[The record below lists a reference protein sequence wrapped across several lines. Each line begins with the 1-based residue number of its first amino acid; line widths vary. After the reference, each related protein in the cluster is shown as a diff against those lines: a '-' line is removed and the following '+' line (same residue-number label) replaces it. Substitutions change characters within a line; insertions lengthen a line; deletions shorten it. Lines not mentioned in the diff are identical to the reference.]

1 MSRSL
6 IRPLIVLVLMLGAA
20 TLSVVAVPTKLLS
33 DTRPGFDLETS
44 IPKTFGDWTV
54 DPYMVPIPPS
64 PDQEAAMSK
73 IYDQVLS
80 RTYVNSKGER
90 IMLSITYGSRQNQQM
105 RAHRQEVCYSAQG
118 FKISQLQRLPLE
130 VAGAEVPAARMV
142 ATQGQRIEPVTYWF
156 TMGDSAVM
164 SYLDREVTQ
173 LSYALAGQIPDGYLV
188 RVSSLSAN
196 SKRAFEEQLQF
207 ANALMASVDPELR
220 RRFTGGSKVLE
231 SASRPPVR

>member
-33 DTRPGFDLETS
+33 DTRPGFDLEQS

-64 PDQEAAMSK
+64 PDQEAAMNK
-73 IYDQVLS
+73 IYDQILS

-90 IMLSITYGSRQNQQM
+90 IMLSITYGARQNQQM

-118 FKISQLQRLPLE
+118 FKISQLQRLPMS
-130 VAGAEVPAARMV
+130 VSGTTVQSARMV
-142 ATQGQRIEPVTYWF
+142 ATQGQRVEPVTYWF
-156 TMGDSAVM
+156 TMGDDAVM
-164 SYLDREVTQ
+164 SYLDRELTQ
-173 LSYALAGQIPDGYLV
+173 LKYAVAGQIPDGYLV
-188 RVSSLSAN
+188 RLSSLSAN
-196 SKRAFEEQLQF
+196 PQQAFERQADF
-207 ANALMASVDPELR
+207 ANALMSSLDPELR
-220 RRFTGGSKVLE
+220 ARLTGRS
-231 SASRPPVR
+231 